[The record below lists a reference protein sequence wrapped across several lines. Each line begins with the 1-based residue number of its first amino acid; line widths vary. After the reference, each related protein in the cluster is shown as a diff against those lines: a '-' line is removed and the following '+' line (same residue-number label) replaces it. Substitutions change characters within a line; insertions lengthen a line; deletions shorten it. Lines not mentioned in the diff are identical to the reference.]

1 MSISELSAQL
11 DKAVADVSSKLEAKE
26 KAEKA
31 ASMASNSY
39 IESLN
44 RARDLREKLNTELD
58 KLMGVSQARVR

>member
-11 DKAVADVSSKLEAKE
+11 DKAVADVSSKKNAKD
-26 KAEKA
+26 KAEELAGK
-31 ASMASNSY
+31 ASNEY